1 MKRKATLQGLALLL
15 VLGATT
21 NVFANTK
28 DNIKIEV
35 VGGGNIDIYD
45 NDKSE
50 VTNKTLNQKEE
61 NNNIPYSKDEYQYLL
76 INFKEPFTE
85 ERYKELV
92 ENNESFSIS
101 DHRISNKI
109 NTRTPI
115 LLNATNFPD
124 NNLRKELAYSLSVSE
139 GDDISGKLY
148 SVTKLVV
155 GFGGGVA
162 GINISDLKG
171 IGYFTS
177 LTDLSVGGN
186 KGIQLRNINEIRK
199 LTNLKSLKLADYDMT
214 NTTGYS
220 TALMNI
226 SNLDLGLCKF
236 TNNSLEFISNLTN
249 LDSLDLGQTT
259 GYTDLPN
266 LSKLKKLKKLDLYR
280 AVIDGTA
287 SGSRWYWDGLH
298 KLADYISE
306 DIGYLD
312 LILENAQDIA
322 LNNPAKYKLNFY
334 RGHISS
340 SNLIENTDNWGFIL
354 NSPYRITPA
363 KKPLTITSVKIKDK
377 KWDGT
382 TTAEVE
388 SVTFSGYWGNYRL
401 GLGTDYDVRATFND
415 GNVGT
420 NKNVSIYITPKK
432 TPNML
437 VYSLTSNNFQT
448 TGNIV
453 KGDSRVDDIKIKN
466 SKGIDT
472 TTFDF
477 SDRLVVEATPRLRA
491 NINEMELVLNNQV
504 VARQNSTLGNKVT
517 FNYDLSN
524 LALGQGSYELK
535 LRYGGNNN
543 VNGTEESLGNIT
555 INKVKLKAEINE
567 SIEYNGTNTFEAGLK
582 NIKNKKDNNTING
595 ITGTATIQ
603 LNNSNVGS
611 YNTFNV
617 NNIKINGDTYN
628 HYEFEN
634 QNSDITG
641 NINVTKKPITINSAI
656 VEDKTYDGNT
666 NAVVDNVRFN
676 GLVDGQVLGKGV
688 DYNVSATFNDE
699 NVGTNKQ
706 VTLNINLLG
715 TQKSNNYQL
724 TNNTFQTTGNII
736 KANSRLDN
744 IKIKNSK
751 GIDTTTF
758 DFSDRLVV
766 EAMPKLRTNINE
778 MELVLNNKVIAKQN
792 ATLGNKVAFNVDLS
806 NLTVGSG
813 VYELKVR
820 YGGNNNVNGTEESLG
835 NITINKVKLKAEINE
850 SIEYDGT
857 NIFKVSLKNI
867 KNKKDDTII
876 NSIAGTA
883 IIQLNNSNAGNY
895 NTFTVNNIK
904 INGDKLNHYE
914 FENQNSDITGNVTI
928 TKANIKDISS
938 EIYVTNKLEKD
949 YIFTLED
956 NLPVL
961 EDNKTFGNVE
971 FTNLIYNDIEKG
983 YLKETPTID
992 KNMLKINTNNIISE
1006 EEKLLGEI
1014 TLDVTSTNYND
1025 FKLKLK
1031 LNSTNKVKPKLNVKQ
1046 KDILTY
1052 GDKLNKLNLDFQA
1065 IYNNKEVDGSI
1076 KMNEDLETILN
1087 AGNHKIS
1094 VTFIPKDN
1102 NKYDMVQGYVDV
1114 KVEKALAKAIEQP
1127 KITEITE
1134 NEKTLIQSKFI
1145 TKGKFQGIN
1154 NKIINEDDYT
1164 LEWEDENEVVT
1175 QGKEYSYNMINNNY
1189 YIIEKQIPFKNLD
1202 GNNGNGNN
1210 ENNNGSNNGNNN
1222 NGNSNN
1228 NGNINNGNG
1237 ADIGNKPNTDDNSN
1251 NKEDSGISNDN
1262 LFNDLPNDH
1271 FAKDEIEYLYKKGI
1285 VKGYNRLIRPNEP
1298 ITRAEFAILLNN
1310 TSEYLGVN
1318 TNNLADEVYI
1328 DVYKDKYYYN
1338 GIYKATYL
1346 DTMIGYNDKTF
1357 KPDNNM
1363 TREETVVSIYK
1374 LISLCNINIELSY
1387 PASFTD
1393 YKDMSTWAKPY
1404 FNDLNSKGIIKGNN
1418 EKFRPKESITRA
1430 EAMVLIYNLLSK

>member
-61 NNNIPYSKDEYQYLL
+61 NNNIPYSKYEYQYLL

-124 NNLRKELAYSLSVSE
+124 NNLRKELAHSLSVSE

-199 LTNLKSLKLADYDMT
+199 LTNLKSLQLSDYDMT

-334 RGHISS
+334 RGSISS

-382 TTAEVE
+382 NKAEVE

-401 GLGTDYDVRATFND
+401 NLGTDYDVSAIFND

-448 TGNIV
+448 TGNI
-453 KGDSRVDDIKIKN
+453 
-466 SKGIDT
+466 
-472 TTFDF
+472 
-477 SDRLVVEATPRLRA
+477 
-491 NINEMELVLNNQV
+491 
-504 VARQNSTLGNKVT
+504 
-517 FNYDLSN
+517 
-524 LALGQGSYELK
+524 
-535 LRYGGNNN
+535 
-543 VNGTEESLGNIT
+543 
-555 INKVKLKAEINE
+555 
-567 SIEYNGTNTFEAGLK
+567 
-582 NIKNKKDNNTING
+582 
-595 ITGTATIQ
+595 
-603 LNNSNVGS
+603 
-611 YNTFNV
+611 
-617 NNIKINGDTYN
+617 
-628 HYEFEN
+628 
-634 QNSDITG
+634 
-641 NINVTKKPITINSAI
+641 
-656 VEDKTYDGNT
+656 
-666 NAVVDNVRFN
+666 
-676 GLVDGQVLGKGV
+676 
-688 DYNVSATFNDE
+688 
-699 NVGTNKQ
+699 
-706 VTLNINLLG
+706 
-715 TQKSNNYQL
+715 
-724 TNNTFQTTGNII
+724 I

-751 GIDTTTF
+751 GIATTTF
-758 DFSDRLVV
+758 DFGDRLVV
-766 EAMPKLRTNINE
+766 EAMPKLRTNVNE

-850 SIEYDGT
+850 SIEYNGT
-857 NIFKVSLKNI
+857 NTFKVSLKNI

-904 INGDKLNHYE
+904 INRDKLNHYE
-914 FENQNSDITGNVTI
+914 FENQKSDITGNINI
-928 TKANIKDISS
+928 TKSNIKDISS

-949 YIFTLED
+949 YIFNLED

-961 EDNKTFGNVE
+961 KDNKTFGNVE

-1052 GDKLNKLNLDFQA
+1052 GDKLGKLNLDFQA
-1065 IYNNKEVDGSI
+1065 TYDNKLVDGFITINENLESI
-1076 KMNEDLETILN
+1076 LD

-1262 LFNDLPNDH
+1262 LFDDLPNDH
-1271 FAKDEIEYLYKKGI
+1271 FTKDEIEYLYKKGI

-1298 ITRAEFAILLNN
+1298 ITGAEFAILLNN

>member
-1 MKRKATLQGLALLL
+1 MKRKVTLQGLALLL

-50 VTNKTLNQKEE
+50 VANKKLNQKEE

-92 ENNESFSIS
+92 ESGIS
-101 DHRISNKI
+101 VVVSDSRLENTI
-109 NTRTPI
+109 NSKSTII
-115 LLNATNFPD
+115 LNSKNFPD
-124 NNLRKELAYSLSVSE
+124 EYFRKAITEAFGVNEGADITRQIQSARKFELS
-139 GDDISGKLY
+139 
-148 SVTKLVV
+148 
-155 GFGGGVA
+155 
-162 GINISDLKG
+162 
-171 IGYFTS
+171 
-177 LTDLSVGGN
+177 
-186 KGIQLRNINEIRK
+186 RK
-199 LTNLKSLKLADYDMT
+199 LTPLMYNIIGMEHFINLEDLNLG
-214 NTTGYS
+214 GYS
-220 TALMNI
+220 NGRIGNI
-226 SNLDLGLCKF
+226 NNLSPIRD
-236 TNNSLEFISNLTN
+236 LTN
-249 LDSLDLGQTT
+249 LRVLDVIGNPIKDLEPIENLVNLEKLSLSATDVSALNHISKLNKLTFLSIHDTKIPNNLPTLRYLPKTEETLEITVDGAIDFQAHTPNHT
-259 GYTDLPN
+259 WYTDKLLDAPVTSWGQSQYDFKYYLDTKNNN
-266 LSKLKKLKKLDLYR
+266 LSIGSVNIRDKTYDGNTN
-280 AVIDGTA
+280 ATIDNVNFT
-287 SGSRWYWDGLH
+287 GLLG
-298 KLADYISE
+298 KDTLQKGVDYNVVATYDNADVGNSKNVTVNITP
-306 DIGYLD
+306 
-312 LILENAQDIA
+312 
-322 LNNPAKYKLNFY
+322 LNTRKMRKY
-334 RGHISS
+334 
-340 SNLIENTDNWGFIL
+340 NLIN
-354 NSPYRITPA
+354 
-363 KKPLTITSVKIKDK
+363 
-377 KWDGT
+377 
-382 TTAEVE
+382 
-388 SVTFSGYWGNYRL
+388 
-401 GLGTDYDVRATFND
+401 
-415 GNVGT
+415 
-420 NKNVSIYITPKK
+420 
-432 TPNML
+432 
-437 VYSLTSNNFQT
+437 NNFRT
-448 TGNIV
+448 TGNII
-453 KGDSRVDDIKIKN
+453 KANSSISGTRVLNGN
-466 SKGIDT
+466 SVET

-567 SIEYNGTNTFEAGLK
+567 SIEYNGTNTFEVGLK

-603 LNNSNVGS
+603 LNTSNVGN
-611 YNTFNV
+611 YNAFNV

-656 VEDKTYDGNT
+656 VEDKTYDSNT
-666 NAVVDNVRFN
+666 NAVVDNVSFN
-676 GLVDGQVLGKGV
+676 GLVGGQDLEKGV

-715 TQKSNNYQL
+715 TQKASNYQL

-751 GIDTTTF
+751 GIATTTF
-758 DFSDRLVV
+758 DFSDILVV
-766 EAMPKLRTNINE
+766 EAMPKLRINVNE
-778 MELVLNNKVIAKQN
+778 MELVLNNQVIAKQN
-792 ATLGNKVAFNVDLS
+792 ATLGNKITFNVDLS
-806 NLTVGSG
+806 NLSIGQGS
-813 VYELKVR
+813 YELKLR

-850 SIEYDGT
+850 SIEYNGT
-857 NIFKVSLKNI
+857 NIFEVSLKNI
-867 KNKKDDTII
+867 KTKKDDTII

-914 FENQNSDITGNVTI
+914 FENQSTDITGNMTI
-928 TKANIKDISS
+928 TKSNIKDISS

-949 YIFTLED
+949 YIFNLED

-961 EDNKTFGNVE
+961 EDNKTFGNIE

-992 KNMLKINTNNIISE
+992 KNMLKIKTNKNVSE
-1006 EEKLLGEI
+1006 EEKLLGKI
-1014 TLDVTSTNYND
+1014 TIDVTSTNYNN

-1076 KMNEDLETILN
+1076 KINEDLETILN

-1102 NKYDMVQGYVDV
+1102 NKYDMVQVYVDV

-1134 NEKTLIQSKFI
+1134 NEKTLSQSKFI

-1164 LEWEDENEVVT
+1164 LEWENGNEIVT
-1175 QGKEYSYNMINNNY
+1175 QGKAYSYNMINNNY
-1189 YIIEKQIPFKNLD
+1189 YIIEKQIPFKILD
-1202 GNNGNGNN
+1202 GNNQSGNN

-1222 NGNSNN
+1222 NS
-1228 NGNINNGNG
+1228 NINNGNG

-1251 NKEDSGISNDN
+1251 NKEDNEIGNDN
-1262 LFNDLPNDH
+1262 LFDDLPNDH

-1387 PASFTD
+1387 PTSFTD
-1393 YKDMSTWAKPY
+1393 YKDISTWSKPY
-1404 FNDLNSKGIIKGNN
+1404 FDELNSKGIIKGNN

-1430 EAMVLIYNLLSK
+1430 EAMVLIYNLLNK